1 MYWSPRASAWRSVKA
16 VHSCNHH
23 VSHIASELGVII
35 SQRVSRGVKALGQ
48 LGARVH
54 DRRVGRRLGL
64 LQRGIGCHLGLFEAL
79 LSKRLRLCK
88 LVVETRVLDRRDE
101 VCLRRVDERRRCST
115 ELLGLRL
122 KVSDRFCSRG
132 TSGGE
137 RVKNESCVDQVGE
150 QATRRAQMDGG
161 GVRKARS
168 CVVGSAQHSSRAS
181 MGELQSVSKARP
193 ASGFRHLC
201 RDFALQHIAT
211 SHLRHVTFASKHL
224 VTFRVLSHVS
234 FSMVLPSAHVAS
246 APGGS

>member
-1 MYWSPRASAWRSVKA
+1 M
-16 VHSCNHH
+16 HSCNHH
-23 VSHIASELGVII
+23 VSHIVSELGVII

-101 VCLRRVDERRRCST
+101 VGLRRVDERRRCST

-150 QATRRAQMDGG
+150 QATRRAQPHHKLHPLPPPHQNLD
-161 GVRKARS
+161 VRRDMNRRP
-168 CVVGSAQHSSRAS
+168 HP
-181 MGELQSVSKARP
+181 SVSAGETQTTL
-193 ASGFRHLC
+193 AY
-201 RDFALQHIAT
+201 Q
-211 SHLRHVTFASKHL
+211 
-224 VTFRVLSHVS
+224 
-234 FSMVLPSAHVAS
+234 
-246 APGGS
+246 APL